1 MGFALVEKDTNYER
15 LTPLNME
22 MRICANYL
30 HIPHYKFKRLPFEE
44 KMKWIYFE
52 KMEREREIYF
62 DKKQIE
68 EMRKERDKHKHN
80 RGKL

>member
-1 MGFALVEKDTNYER
+1 
-15 LTPLNME
+15 
-22 MRICANYL
+22 
-30 HIPHYKFKRLPFEE
+30 
-44 KMKWIYFE
+44 MKWIYFE

-68 EMRKERDKHKHN
+68 EMRKERDKYKHN